1 MSYRGPK
8 VKLSRKL
15 GIALTDKAA
24 VVMNKR
30 PNPPGQ
36 HGAKRRKAQS
46 EFGKQLLEK
55 QRLKFQYNI
64 SERQLRKYCDDAI
77 KSKGNSSELLINT
90 LESRLD
96 AMIYRSGYCP
106 TIFAARQ
113 FVVHGHVMVNGKK
126 VDIPSFLV
134 KTTDIVAVKEKSQ
147 QLPMVQV
154 AVHKTIVPPYI
165 EQDKSAYTCK
175 FMRSPERQEVPIIC
189 ELQRVVE
196 FYSR

>member
-24 VVMNKR
+24 AVMNKR
-30 PNPPGQ
+30 PNAPGQ

-64 SERQLRKYCDDAI
+64 SERQLRRYCDLAI
-77 KSKGNSSELLINT
+77 KSKGNSADLLINT

-96 AMIYRSGYCP
+96 AMVCRAGFAP

-113 FVVHGHVMVNGKK
+113 FVTHGHVTVNGKK
-126 VDIPSFLV
+126 VNIPSFLV
-134 KTTDIVAVKEKSQ
+134 KSTDTIAVREKSQ
-147 QLPMVQV
+147 QLPLVQV
-154 AVHKTIVPPYI
+154 AIHKTIVPPYI
-165 EQDKSAYTCK
+165 EQDKSNYTCK
-175 FMRSPERQEVPIIC
+175 MIRTPERQEVPVIC